1 MKNRNIP
8 YGYRFENGIIVIDLS
23 EANTLRRIIN
33 EYLDGKSLL
42 KIAEAL
48 NTEGVEYMPGTIAW
62 NKARIMRILDD
73 SRYIGTDSHP
83 KLIEAETYECIKTKK
98 ASKNNLKETDFN
110 ADIFKIADTVRC
122 AKCGSLMHRRHDS
135 RIKCADRWTCENSD
149 CSSLVGITDNDLITK
164 ITECLNILI
173 EDPNRIENSKHT
185 SIPANTDIMRA
196 ENEVARLLDTR
207 EIDIA
212 EAKKKMLECISLKYR
227 CIPKD
232 NNIAERLKAEFEVSS
247 PLSTFSCELFEKTV
261 SEIHLDENGNIIL
274 TLKNGQQIRKES
286 ER

>member
-1 MKNRNIP
+1 MQIQSDVQN
-8 YGYRFENGIIVIDLS
+8 
-23 EANTLRRIIN
+23 
-33 EYLDGKSLL
+33 
-42 KIAEAL
+42 
-48 NTEGVEYMPGTIAW
+48 
-62 NKARIMRILDD
+62 
-73 SRYIGTDSHP
+73 
-83 KLIEAETYECIKTKK
+83 
-98 ASKNNLKETDFN
+98 
-110 ADIFKIADTVRC
+110 
-122 AKCGSLMHRRHDS
+122 
-135 RIKCADRWTCENSD
+135 ADRWTCENSD

-196 ENEVARLLDTR
+196 ENEVARLLDNR

-247 PLSTFSCELFEKTV
+247 PLSTFSCDLFEKTV

-274 TLKNGQQIRKES
+274 TLKNGQQIRKKT